1 MPNDPIAGTGTENLT
16 TDQKLALFLARAEE
30 AKARFDLTGIPDRAD
45 VPQYVLGWT
54 DVLHYLAVG
63 ELDDDTPRTQVRVV
77 VAGGPHEA
85 VSPAGRGPLARGGG
99 GGSSSKSAASAR
111 GGGAAGGGGP
121 P

>member
-1 MPNDPIAGTGTENLT
+1 MTTTPNDPTAGTGTENLT
-16 TDQKLALFLARAEE
+16 TDQKLALFLARVEE

-77 VAGGPHEA
+77 VAGDPDEA
-85 VSPAGRGPLARGGG
+85 ISRAVRDLLARGEGE
-99 GGSSSKSAASAR
+99 
-111 GGGAAGGGGP
+111 
-121 P
+121 